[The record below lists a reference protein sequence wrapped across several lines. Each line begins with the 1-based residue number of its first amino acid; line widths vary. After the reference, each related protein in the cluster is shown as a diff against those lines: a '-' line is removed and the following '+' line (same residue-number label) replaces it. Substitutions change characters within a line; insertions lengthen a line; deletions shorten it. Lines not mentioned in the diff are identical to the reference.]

1 MRRGSGQRALAVV
14 AGELLGEVD
23 DAAGAHDEV
32 GREEDAAF
40 RERAVGVGR
49 AELVVGRAHDGAA
62 AELRDRPVVEH
73 ATERVGRQEVARGGE
88 RILVRDARWRR
99 PLHRARARARR
110 RGPTPSPPPPRPRG
124 AGRRVSRRGRRPVP
138 RRGVRASARRRRGA
152 RRTARIACS
161 TPTAVTGE
169 GSPDPP
175 SDTSTPVTHG
185 VTSAM
190 ASMSAVVAPTSSA
203 AR

>member
-1 MRRGSGQRALAVV
+1 MRADV
-14 AGELLGEVD
+14 AGALYH
-23 DAAGAHDEV
+23 DAAA
-32 GREEDAAF
+32 
-40 RERAVGVGR
+40 
-49 AELVVGRAHDGAA
+49 
-62 AELRDRPVVEH
+62 
-73 ATERVGRQEVARGGE
+73 
-88 RILVRDARWRR
+88 
-99 PLHRARARARR
+99 ARA
-110 RGPTPSPPPPRPRG
+110 
-124 AGRRVSRRGRRPVP
+124 
-138 RRGVRASARRRRGA
+138 ARRRRGA

-175 SDTSTPVTHG
+175 RATSTPVTQG